1 MPAEARGELEERLR
15 EEDQEGKGE
24 EKVEGEGEMAEKNGV
39 QSKGPF
45 RFERFGI
52 REAHQQS
59 VCERTPRQWFK
70 ACGPKTSPAPGVP
83 PATHFA
89 GLAYISDSWF
99 IGTIARVY
107 GLFGEAVATS
117 SSTPSLVQKQHRDSS
132 SGDDSA
138 GRITA
143 ATPAPQL
150 GMMLSLDHTI
160 YFHNPLATRIDEWM
174 YSEMS
179 SPWSGSGRGL
189 VTQRI
194 WNADGVL
201 LATCFQEGVVRLKR
215 DTDMDTPSSKL

>member
-1 MPAEARGELEERLR
+1 MEERLR

-150 GMMLSLDHTI
+150 GMMLSSITPYTSIIRLQHASMNGCTVKC
-160 YFHNPLATRIDEWM
+160 HPLVRVRSWTRHATDLER
-174 YSEMS
+174 
-179 SPWSGSGRGL
+179 
-189 VTQRI
+189 
-194 WNADGVL
+194 
-201 LATCFQEGVVRLKR
+201 
-215 DTDMDTPSSKL
+215 